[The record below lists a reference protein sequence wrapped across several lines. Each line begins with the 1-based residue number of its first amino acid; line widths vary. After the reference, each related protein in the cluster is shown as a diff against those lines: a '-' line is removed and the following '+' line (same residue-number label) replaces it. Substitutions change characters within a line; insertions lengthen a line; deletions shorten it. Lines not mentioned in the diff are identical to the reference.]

1 VLSITV
7 SCSVEQDP
15 DDDHSEDA
23 RQQPQSNCASY
34 VQPGLAKPPSRPGEE
49 QNKARDDADRRKPIH
64 FVEAMRASSGG
75 LRSFTES
82 TEGSLGADLT
92 EGADAG
98 KEFGDTFA
106 GYHIVA
112 VGPPIHSGKDV
123 TVVLAHGSQ
132 PMEEFRA
139 LLNKLKHS

>member
-1 VLSITV
+1 V
-7 SCSVEQDP
+7 
-15 DDDHSEDA
+15 
-23 RQQPQSNCASY
+23 
-34 VQPGLAKPPSRPGEE
+34 
-49 QNKARDDADRRKPIH
+49 ADRVGMDLLVYH
-64 FVEAMRASSGG
+64 DM
-75 LRSFTES
+75 TDY
-82 TEGSLGADLT
+82 TGADLT